1 MEKIGLAEQIVGWIL
16 FRLIKKNAW
25 ERGVHRTGLR
35 WVFGLPNQDLRAA
48 DDLFHIEQRTL
59 QFSLPSPRETQQPER
74 VANGTSAMAT
84 KIRENVRPTNR
95 VNSGILG
102 NIFRRQETP
111 PDSI

>member
-1 MEKIGLAEQIVGWIL
+1 
-16 FRLIKKNAW
+16 
-25 ERGVHRTGLR
+25 
-35 WVFGLPNQDLRAA
+35 
-48 DDLFHIEQRTL
+48 IEQRTL

-111 PDSI
+111 PDSIRAVCKRFQATVNFLSAEVTSSFRQTDTSLGASIPRRIWWPL